1 MARRF
6 RRWPSVWTVLAAI
19 VLLAAATRLWWPR
32 QGWPGQAAR
41 RDSAIDSSLAGS
53 ESALESGPCE
63 ILRTLDGN
71 TLLVAQN
78 DGKQYCVRLLGL
90 IASEDPRALAM
101 LTEIARP
108 GAAQVELD
116 KRRVA
121 ADGAWLAY
129 IFVEERLVSTAILR
143 AGWGR
148 YEPYPGDSFSH
159 SRQMKEAEAAAR
171 REKLGIW
178 ARP

>member
-6 RRWPSVWTVLAAI
+6 RRWPSAWTVLAA
-19 VLLAAATRLWWPR
+19 VMLLAAAARPW
-32 QGWPGQAAR
+32 WPGQAAR
-41 RDSAIDSSLAGS
+41 RDASIDSSLPGT
-53 ESALESGPCE
+53 ESALEPGPCE
-63 ILRTLDGN
+63 IIRTLDGN
-71 TLLVAQN
+71 TLLVVQN
-78 DGKQYCVRLLGL
+78 NGKQYRVRLLGL
-90 IASEDPRALAM
+90 IASKDPRALAT

-108 GAAQVELD
+108 GAARVELD
-116 KRRVA
+116 KRRAA

-129 IFVEERLVSTAILR
+129 ILVEERLVSTAILR

-159 SRQMKEAEAAAR
+159 SRQMKQAEAAAR

-178 ARP
+178 AGS